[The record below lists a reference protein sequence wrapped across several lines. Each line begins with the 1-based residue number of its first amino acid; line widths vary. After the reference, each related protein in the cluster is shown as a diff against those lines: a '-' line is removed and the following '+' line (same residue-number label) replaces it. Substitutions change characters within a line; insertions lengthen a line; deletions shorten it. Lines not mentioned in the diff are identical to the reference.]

1 MFYFQRELVQPRA
14 AVLIY
19 ILLVFFLFY
28 LPDRRILDLYLA
40 IIALVQYM
48 IYVCKNNNCYL
59 KHQDNVMIYYI

>member
-1 MFYFQRELVQPRA
+1 MFYLQRELVQPRA

-40 IIALVQYM
+40 IIALVQ
-48 IYVCKNNNCYL
+48 
-59 KHQDNVMIYYI
+59 